1 MKAKISTLLEN
12 VDSGSLGMMMS
23 FHKLGKPQKKANM
36 VSALAQTLSEAA
48 TVKKNLAELLPAER
62 TLLDLILMQE
72 GFALVQALQDALD
85 SRGLT
90 DAALSV
96 SYSVYR
102 DDRPEP
108 LKRPSR
114 RFADVLAHLMLRGL
128 VFSADHMGSQDVTM
142 RSIYDQNHR
151 VVVPDEVRARL
162 PAPQI
167 PVPQPLAQP
176 PERIVEASART
187 LQRDLF
193 LYRAQLEKRP
203 VGLTQKGEVTKA
215 DLRAINANLL
225 TRETLGKGE
234 GELEHPRLRFL
245 RSLLV
250 VNQLVGSDLRQAGLA
265 PLNARP
271 FFSQA
276 PQQRIRLSFDNWL
289 KEGDFNEG
297 LLLLPFMEIGP
308 AANLLFGTAM
318 GALARERVIHHLK
331 TCTQEGW
338 LRFQDLCDLI
348 AACDYEFLAP
358 REMQLPWSR
367 ISPYEPVEAFQAT
380 VTLPSRRN
388 AWSLVEAGFI
398 RAVLSG
404 PLHWLGLLDLGW
416 SDASLKQPDVFRLT
430 ALGRWVLQMGPEP
443 KIKIEGGKVIVQPNL
458 HIMALDP
465 IGEDVL
471 LDIEQFAER
480 LSAERA
486 VEYRLTRESV
496 YAGQQ
501 NGWSVERIGEYLR
514 RVGGQDLPGNV
525 ARTLQEW
532 QVQHERITIYPLAT
546 ILYGEAGLLDEMA
559 SDPALAGRLT
569 ARLHDNVFCLS
580 ERSDVDAVTRLLL
593 EKSVPPRQVRPSA
606 PPAEAVTVSEDGR
619 IHFLV
624 SPNLYLLGHLA
635 VFADA
640 EKGGYRINAASLK
653 RALRARLDVPEVI
666 RRLEQVHRGPLPAG
680 LVRNIQIW
688 AGHFGDARLETVRLL
703 QFDRPEVLEELRKD
717 GRLARLLKPFA
728 PPEAG
733 ILAVLKGDDLEK
745 LRALLAEYGID
756 LVE

>member
-1 MKAKISTLLEN
+1 MKVEISSLLEN
-12 VDSGSLGMMMS
+12 VDAGSLGMMMS
-23 FHKLGKPQKKANM
+23 FHKLGKPQKKASM
-36 VSALAQTLSEAA
+36 VNALAKTLSEAA
-48 TVKKNLAELLPAER
+48 TVAKNLAELLPVER

-72 GFALVQALQDALD
+72 GLALVQALQDALD
-85 SRGLT
+85 SRGLI
-90 DAALSV
+90 DAALPV

-102 DDRPEP
+102 DDHPDP

-128 VFSADHMGSQDVTM
+128 VFSADHMGMRDVTM
-142 RSIYDQNHR
+142 RSFYDENHR
-151 VVVPDEVRARL
+151 VVVPDEVRTLL
-162 PAPQI
+162 PAPQF
-167 PVPQPLAQP
+167 PTPQPLAQP

-187 LQRDLF
+187 FQRDLF

-203 VGLTQKGEVTKA
+203 VSLTQKGEVTKA

-225 TRETLGKGE
+225 TRETLAKGE
-234 GELEHPRLRFL
+234 GEIEHPRLRFL

-250 VNQLVGSDLRQAGLA
+250 VNQLAGADLRRAGLA

-271 FFSQA
+271 FFSQP

-289 KEGDFNEG
+289 KAGDFNEG
-297 LLLLPFMEIGP
+297 LLLLPFLEIGP
-308 AANLLFGTAM
+308 AANLLSGTAM
-318 GALARERVIHHLK
+318 GARARERVIRHLK

-338 LRFQDLCDLI
+338 LHFKDLCDLI
-348 AACDYEFLAP
+348 AARDYEFLIP
-358 REMQLPWSR
+358 REMQPSWSSM
-367 ISPYEPVEAFQAT
+367 SPYEPVEAFGAS
-380 VTLPSRRN
+380 VTLPSMQGG
-388 AWSLVEAGFI
+388 WSLVEGGFI

-416 SDASLKQPDVFRLT
+416 SDASLEQPDVFRLT
-430 ALGRWVLQMGPEP
+430 ALGRWVLEMGPEP
-443 KIKIEGGKVIVQPNL
+443 EIKVEGGKVIVQPNL

-471 LDIEQFAER
+471 LEIEQFAER

-501 NGWSVERIGEYLR
+501 NGWSVERIGDYLR
-514 RVGGQDLPGNV
+514 RVGGQELPGNV

-532 QVQHERITIYPLAT
+532 QVQHERITIYPLET
-546 ILYGEAGLLDEMA
+546 ILYGEAGVLDEMV
-559 SDPALAGRLT
+559 SDPKLAGRLA
-569 ARLHDNVFCLS
+569 ARLHANVICLASRSDMGMLARRLS
-580 ERSDVDAVTRLLL
+580 E
-593 EKSVPPRQVRPSA
+593 KGIPPRHVPASR
-606 PPAEAVTVSEDGR
+606 PPADAVTVSEDGR

-640 EKGGYRINAASLK
+640 EEGGYRINAASLK

-680 LVRNIQIW
+680 LTRNIQIW

-703 QFDRPEVLEELRKD
+703 QFERPEVLEELRKD
-717 GRLARLLKPFA
+717 GRLSRLLKPFA
-728 PPEAG
+728 LPAAG
-733 ILAVLKGDDLEK
+733 VLAVLKGDDLEK
-745 LRALLAEYGID
+745 LRVLLAEYGID